1 MDMLSSLNTTDYL
14 MLGGITVI
22 LYVLLRSK
30 TRGVN
35 KDEKKTADSL
45 KSLRLVAS
53 LNDMGAS
60 VTGRQIDSEKN
71 LIDKMKASG
80 KNMVVFFGSQTGTGE
95 EFAQRLVKNA
105 RLYGIRALVMDP
117 EETDMVSVFINSG
130 RSFLAISPYHAKFL
144 DEEIHWNKETV
155 CVYIQIKNLHLG
167 FNLSLAIWFR
177 GILNIPAHLHTFS
190 RDCMWSHVNLSENFH
205 VPAGQLKTSRDNIL
219 GHFCRHLGFF
229 RLDLRPILL
238 NSPEQGILIW
248 KIDSKSQ
255 ENEFLEQ
262 KGGSGSFEWNQ
273 WLCCSVYNGYIWRR
287 RSDR

>member
-190 RDCMWSHVNLSENFH
+190 RDCM
-205 VPAGQLKTSRDNIL
+205 
-219 GHFCRHLGFF
+219 
-229 RLDLRPILL
+229 
-238 NSPEQGILIW
+238 
-248 KIDSKSQ
+248 
-255 ENEFLEQ
+255 
-262 KGGSGSFEWNQ
+262 
-273 WLCCSVYNGYIWRR
+273 
-287 RSDR
+287 